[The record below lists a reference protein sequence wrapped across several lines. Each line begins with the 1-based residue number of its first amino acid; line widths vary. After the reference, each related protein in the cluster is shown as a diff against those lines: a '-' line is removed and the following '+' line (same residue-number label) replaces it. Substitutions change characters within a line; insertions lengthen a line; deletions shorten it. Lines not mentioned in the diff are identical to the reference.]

1 MTKRVRIALVGTGK
15 VSELHARA
23 SRRVP
28 NAQLVGVWSQTE
40 SNVQQFAERHNIV
53 AFRSLEQLLSE
64 SSVDAVAVLTTTPTH
79 YNFAIK
85 CLEAGKHVLVEKP
98 VAASQQQFETLRRT
112 AVAVNR
118 LCMPSHNY
126 LYDPV
131 LREAKQ
137 HVDDGELGRISS
149 FWVIYNLQQTAELV
163 GPDILTK
170 EVMIHHVYTMLAFV
184 GRPKRVSAASTNV
197 WFADGI
203 SPDQTTAM
211 IEHDSGVISNLW
223 ASFGATDYSSS
234 PWTVIFKVIGTN
246 GSFQR
251 SWNDIYLRSQ
261 PVSGWEMGHYHDS
274 FFHVQNHFV
283 NHCLLAG
290 EPPLSTLNDALDA
303 WRIIEAIERSA
314 ASGERITLDFG

>member
-112 AVAVNR
+112 AV
-118 LCMPSHNY
+118 
-126 LYDPV
+126 
-131 LREAKQ
+131 
-137 HVDDGELGRISS
+137 
-149 FWVIYNLQQTAELV
+149 
-163 GPDILTK
+163 
-170 EVMIHHVYTMLAFV
+170 
-184 GRPKRVSAASTNV
+184 
-197 WFADGI
+197 
-203 SPDQTTAM
+203 
-211 IEHDSGVISNLW
+211 
-223 ASFGATDYSSS
+223 
-234 PWTVIFKVIGTN
+234 
-246 GSFQR
+246 
-251 SWNDIYLRSQ
+251 
-261 PVSGWEMGHYHDS
+261 
-274 FFHVQNHFV
+274 
-283 NHCLLAG
+283 
-290 EPPLSTLNDALDA
+290 
-303 WRIIEAIERSA
+303 
-314 ASGERITLDFG
+314 